1 MLATQKLDGITGRG
15 TMAVTERPRRT
26 RDLDLDAE
34 QEVEFRRYWNAVA
47 ARWWLPVL
55 GLIAGIVGGYALA
68 IGGGDVY
75 RAEATLYL
83 GQPFTPNGG
92 APVPGLAT
100 NPSTVSEIVHN
111 DGVLDDVA
119 ERSGMNRSKLGAN
132 VSSRQVS
139 PPAGRRAVVGTTPLI
154 EISVTGQNARTTAR
168 AANLLAERVVSDV
181 SPYVDDKIIAIQERI
196 TADERELAESQRRL
210 DLAQAE
216 LDALLENRSLSAT
229 DRLIGVTTFN
239 ATIGSLV
246 ERRGLVTQDLLE
258 AKQALSLAENVEKPS
273 VVEQAAARKTTARS
287 VGRSVVVGALIGL
300 ILGILAAILWEPA
313 SRRFSTA

>member
-1 MLATQKLDGITGRG
+1 MT
-15 TMAVTERPRRT
+15 VTERPRRT

-47 ARWWLPVL
+47 ARWWLAVL
-55 GLIAGIVGGYALA
+55 GLFAGIVGGYALA
-68 IGGGDVY
+68 LGSGDVY

-100 NPSTVSEIVHN
+100 NPSTVNEIVHSE
-111 DGVLDDVA
+111 GVLQDVA
-119 ERSGMNRSKLGAN
+119 ERSGMNLSKLRAN

-154 EISVTGQNARTTAR
+154 EVSVTGQNARTTAR
-168 AANLLAERVVSDV
+168 AANLLAQAVVAEV
-181 SPYVDDKIIAIQERI
+181 SPYVEEKITAIRERI
-196 TADERELAESQRRL
+196 TADERELDESQRRL
-210 DLAQAE
+210 ELAQAE
-216 LDALLENRSLSAT
+216 LNALLENRSLSAT

-258 AKQALSLAENVEKPS
+258 AKQALALAENVEQPS
-273 VVEQAAARKTTARS
+273 VVNEAAARKTTARS

-300 ILGILAAILWEPA
+300 ILGALAAILWEPA
-313 SRRFSTA
+313 SRRFSSA

>member
-1 MLATQKLDGITGRG
+1 V
-15 TMAVTERPRRT
+15 AVTERPRAREP
-26 RDLDLDAE
+26 LDLEAE

-100 NPSTVSEIVHN
+100 NPSTVNEIVHSES
-111 DGVLDDVA
+111 VLQDVA
-119 ERSGMNRSKLGAN
+119 ERSGMNLSKLRAN
-132 VSSRQVS
+132 VTSRQVS

-154 EISVTGQNARTTAR
+154 EVSVTGQNARTTAR
-168 AANLLAERVVSDV
+168 AANLLGQAVVEDV
-181 SPYVDDKIIAIQERI
+181 SPYVDDKITAIQERI

-210 DLAQAE
+210 DLAQTE
-216 LDALLENRSLSAT
+216 LNALLENRSLSAT
-229 DRLIGVTTFN
+229 DRLIGVTTLN

-258 AKQALSLAENVEKPS
+258 AKQALSLAENVEQPS